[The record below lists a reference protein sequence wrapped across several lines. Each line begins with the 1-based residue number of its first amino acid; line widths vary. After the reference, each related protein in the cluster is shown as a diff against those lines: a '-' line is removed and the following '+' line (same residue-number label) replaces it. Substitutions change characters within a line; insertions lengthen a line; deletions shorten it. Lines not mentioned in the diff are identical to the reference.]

1 MGEVG
6 EFLRVHYYIVVN
18 DSIDVT
24 AAPIYTQEEGLV
36 MTGEYRQR
44 FNKGEIAVS
53 GSITEAARFEGDPFD
68 STKKEEVRGHIDA
81 FGRFDLDET
90 RSEERR
96 VGKEC
101 VSTGRSRWEP
111 YT

>member
-1 MGEVG
+1 
-6 EFLRVHYYIVVN
+6 
-18 DSIDVT
+18 
-24 AAPIYTQEEGLV
+24 

-90 RSEERR
+90 WRTGFEIKRATDRTYLRR
-96 VGKEC
+96 FDFFGLNTEFLTSNIYAEGFRGHNYFIDRK
-101 VSTGRSRWEP
+101 STRLNSSH
-111 YT
+111 